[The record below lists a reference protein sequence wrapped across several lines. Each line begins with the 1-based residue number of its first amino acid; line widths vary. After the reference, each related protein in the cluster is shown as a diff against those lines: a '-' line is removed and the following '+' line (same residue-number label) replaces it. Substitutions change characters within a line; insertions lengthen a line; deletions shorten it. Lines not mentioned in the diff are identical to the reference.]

1 MKMPGKCEGPRWSG
15 KNSDHTL
22 NAWRRMHLGG
32 EYHGEE
38 SGLKW
43 RTLGSVQEVF
53 GLCAVPSEANAD
65 EPLQIR
71 EERHDSVR
79 ENVENNPQARRRKGT
94 RQKRKREE
102 S

>member
-1 MKMPGKCEGPRWSG
+1 MKMAGKCEGPRWSG

-22 NAWRRMHLGG
+22 NACGRMHRGG

-38 SGLKW
+38 NGLKW
-43 RTLGSVQEVF
+43 RTLGLVQEVLR
-53 GLCAVPSEANAD
+53 LCAVPSEAKAD

-71 EERHDSVR
+71 KEDSVR
-79 ENVENNPQARRRKGT
+79 ENVENNPQARRREGT
-94 RQKRKREE
+94 RQKRKRVE